1 MLEKKPGYKS
11 SDEIQITWSLMT
23 KKTELDIGGTRLA
36 LSNLDKVF
44 YPEVGFT
51 KAQVIDYYIRIA
63 PVLLPHLKDRPVS
76 LKRYPEGVA
85 GSYFYEKQCPAYR
98 PDWVETA
105 PAKGKHRHID
115 YCVINDLPA
124 LIWAANLA
132 NLELHTFLHRA
143 PEMERPTV
151 LAFDLDPG
159 EGADIIDCCQ
169 VGLWIQKIL
178 ENLSI
183 ECFPK
188 TSGSKGLQ
196 LYVPLNTLTNY
207 GQTKAFAHALAEHMQ
222 QEHPKQ
228 VVSKMLKNLRAQKV
242 LVDWSQNDAHKTTV
256 CVYSLRA
263 KNRPTVSTPL
273 TWDEVAVALRKRS
286 PLVFEVDDV
295 LIRIKKYGDLFA
307 PVLKLKQKL
316 PTIESLNENRP

>member
-1 MLEKKPGYKS
+1 
-11 SDEIQITWSLMT
+11 MT
-23 KKTELDIGGTRLA
+23 TKAELDIGGTRLE

-51 KAQVIDYYIRIA
+51 KAQVVDYYMRIA
-63 PVLLPHLKDRPVS
+63 PVLLPHLNDRPIS
-76 LKRYPEGVA
+76 LKRYPEGVT
-85 GSYFYEKQCPAYR
+85 GPYFYEKQCPPYR
-98 PDWVETA
+98 PDWIKTA
-105 PAKGKHRHID
+105 PAKSKRRRID
-115 YCVINDLPA
+115 YCIINDLPA
-124 LIWAANLA
+124 LVWAANLA

-143 PEMERPTV
+143 PEIERPTM

-159 EGADIIDCCQ
+159 EGVDIIACCQ

-178 ENLSI
+178 KHLSI

-196 LYVPLNTLTNY
+196 LYVPLNTLTDY
-207 GQTKAFAHALAEHMQ
+207 GQTKAFAHALAERMQ
-222 QEHPKQ
+222 REHPRQ
-228 VVSKMLKNLRAQKV
+228 VVSKMLKKLRVRKV

-263 KNRPTVSTPL
+263 KNSPTVSTPL
-273 TWDEVAVALRKRS
+273 TWDEVAAALRRRT
-286 PLVFEVDDV
+286 PPVFESHDV
-295 LIRIKKYGDLFA
+295 LVRVEKCGDLFE

-316 PTIESLNENRP
+316 PTIESLNEADHNK